1 VALVSGGYDLV
12 IRAPRVITADGEVAW
27 AIGIRDGIITAIDP
41 LEQAATPGATRVV
54 RLGDDEV
61 LMPGLVDTHVHINE
75 PGRTAWEGFRSA
87 TRAAGAGGVT
97 TVVDMPLNSI
107 PPTCTVDALELKRTS
122 ADGQCFVDVGFFG
135 GAVPENAN
143 DLRGLHDA
151 GVLGFKCFLLP
162 PGVEEF
168 GHLGPDE
175 LEAAMR
181 VVESFGAVMV
191 IHAEDPTAIEDAPV
205 ARGRAYSAFL
215 ASRPRTAEN
224 LAVARVIEV
233 ARRTGCRVHVVH
245 LSSAEALPAIAVAR
259 REGVALTVET
269 CPHYLTFAAEE
280 IADGATAFKCCPP
293 IREADNREALW
304 TGLVDGAIDIVVSDH
319 SPCTP
324 DLKRLDSGDFGVAWG
339 GIASVQLGLPAIWT
353 EARRRGHTLAE
364 VAQWMAERPAAFAG
378 LPSKGSIAVGR
389 DADFCVFAP
398 DDSFVVD
405 VEQLFHKNPVTPYAG
420 RELTGRVR
428 ATWLRGNDITTDIEN
443 DAEPHG
449 RLLTRGDA

>member
-1 VALVSGGYDLV
+1 MTDGYDLV
-12 IRAPRVITADGEVAW
+12 VRAPRVITADGEVAW

-162 PGVEEF
+162 SGVEEF

-181 VVESFGAVMV
+181 VVESLGTTMLV
-191 IHAEDPTAIEDAPV
+191 HAEDAAAVEDVPGAD
-205 ARGRAYSAFL
+205 GRAYSTFL
-215 ASRPRTAEN
+215 ASRPRAAEN
-224 LAVARVIEV
+224 LAIARVIEV
-233 ARRTGCRVHVVH
+233 ARRTGCRVHIVH
-245 LSSAEALPAIAVAR
+245 LASAEALPMIAAAR
-259 REGVALTVET
+259 RDGVALTVET

-304 TGLVDGAIDIVVSDH
+304 RGLADGTIDLVVSDH

-324 DLKRLDSGDFGVAWG
+324 DLKRTCSGDFGLAWG
-339 GIASVQLGLPAIWT
+339 GISSVQLGLPAIWT
-353 EARRRGHTLAE
+353 AARQRGHTLAE
-364 VAQWMAERPAAFAG
+364 VARWMAERPAAFAG
-378 LPSKGSIAVGR
+378 LSSKGKIAVGR

-398 DDSFVVD
+398 DDGFTVD
-405 VEQLFHKNPVTPYAG
+405 TGELFHKNPLTPYDG
-420 RELTGRVR
+420 RPFTGRVR
-428 ATWLRGNDITTDIEN
+428 ATWLRGNDITTDIE
-443 DAEPHG
+443 DDVEPQG
-449 RLLTRGDA
+449 RLLANGGT